1 LEESF
6 LRVYLDACALNRL
19 TDDQSQARIRTESEA
34 VQQVLSLILMGKVE
48 WKASRTLEVELIQ
61 NPDLSKRTDSLDLLS
76 YAGPLPKVSDQVLRR
91 GRLLATAGYGA
102 FDALHLAHAE
112 ETQVDALLTTDDRFV
127 RQTIRGLGNPMI
139 RVVNPVEWVREVRIW
154 LQSKQ

>member
-1 LEESF
+1 
-6 LRVYLDACALNRL
+6 
-19 TDDQSQARIRTESEA
+19 
-34 VQQVLSLILMGKVE
+34 
-48 WKASRTLEVELIQ
+48 
-61 NPDLSKRTDSLDLLS
+61 
-76 YAGPLPKVSDQVLRR
+76 
-91 GRLLATAGYGA
+91 LATAGYGA

>member
-1 LEESF
+1 M
-6 LRVYLDACALNRL
+6 RVYLDACALNRL

-61 NPDLSKRTDSLDLLS
+61 NPDLSKRKDSLDLLS
-76 YAGPLPKVSDQVLRR
+76 YAGTLPKVSDRVLRR

-112 ETQVDALLTTDDRFV
+112 EAQVDALLTTDDRFV
-127 RQTIRGLGNPMI
+127 RQTTRGLGNPMI

-154 LQSKQ
+154 LQSKQQR